1 LSLSLLARLISD
13 CVFNFILGRY
23 NWRRG
28 NPGSQPPMAIP
39 TSELT
44 GAAVTAASRKP
55 WYRVLWVQVL
65 VAIALAIVL
74 GYVDPVR
81 AVAMKPLGDAFIR
94 VITAIITLI
103 IFCTVVTGIAGMENL
118 KKVGRVGGMALI
130 YFEVVSTVALLIG
143 LVVGNVVRPGSG
155 FNVNVATL
163 DAKAVSDYAGQAKA
177 QSVSDFLLH
186 IIPTTVFDAF
196 AKGDILE
203 VVFVALLFGF
213 ALSAAGARAKPL
225 VEFVDSLTH
234 VVFEVTKIL
243 MKFAPVG
250 AFGAMA
256 YTVGKFGLAS
266 LGPLVKLIGTFWIT
280 SILFVVI
287 VLGAIAW
294 LAGFSIFRF
303 LAYIKEE
310 ILLVLA
316 VSSSEIAIPTLMA
329 KLEKLGCS
337 KSLVGLVVPTGF
349 TFNTDGTS
357 LYMTLAAL
365 FVAQATNTHLTLT
378 QQITILAVAV
388 LTSKGASGVQGASF
402 IALVA
407 TLSVIPTIPVA
418 GMALILGIDRFM
430 SMFRALVNMIGN
442 GVATLVIARLDGEL
456 DRQTLRRNIV

>member
-1 LSLSLLARLISD
+1 MTETLTPA
-13 CVFNFILGRY
+13 
-23 NWRRG
+23 
-28 NPGSQPPMAIP
+28 PPVSA
-39 TSELT
+39 S
-44 GAAVTAASRKP
+44 AATSRKTP
-55 WYRVLWVQVL
+55 FYRELWVQVM

-74 GYVDPVR
+74 GYVDPAR
-81 AVAMKPLGDAFIR
+81 AIAMKPLGDAFIR
-94 VITAIITLI
+94 VITMIITLI

-118 KKVGRVGGMALI
+118 KKVGRVGGMALL
-130 YFEVVSTVALLIG
+130 YFEVVSTIALLIG
-143 LVVGNVVRPGSG
+143 LLVGNVVRPGSG
-155 FNVNVATL
+155 FNVNVLTL
-163 DAKAVSDYAGQAKA
+163 DAKSVADYAGQAKA
-177 QSVSDFLLH
+177 QSVTEFLMH

-196 AKGDILE
+196 AKGDILQ

-213 ALSAAGARAKPL
+213 ALSSLGARAKPL
-225 VEFVDSLTH
+225 VALIDSLTT
-234 VVFEVTKIL
+234 VVFDVTRIL

-256 YTVGKFGLAS
+256 YTVGRFGLAS
-266 LGPLVKLIGTFWIT
+266 LGPLAKLIGTFWLT
-280 SILFVVI
+280 SVLFVVI
-287 VLGAIAW
+287 VLGAVAW
-294 LAGFSIFRF
+294 TASFNIFRF

-316 VSSSEIAIPTLMA
+316 VSSSEIAIPNLMA
-329 KLEKLGCS
+329 KLERLGCS

-357 LYMTLAAL
+357 LYMTMAAL

-378 QQITILAVAV
+378 QQLTILAVAV

-418 GMALILGIDRFM
+418 GMALILGIDRFL

-442 GVATLVIARLDGEL
+442 GVATLVLSRWEGELDGE
-456 DRQTLRRNIV
+456 TLKQQLARPA